1 MGNYDSGWRNILD
14 RIFLPLKSILTL
26 IIGRTLFMK
35 RLRFYLMTVAILL
48 PSPNLFAQ
56 TPSTNIIRYADV
68 RNPVYDPEGMV
79 VSANVLAS
87 KIGARVLADGG
98 TAVDAAVAVGF
109 ALSVVLP
116 QAGNIGGGGFML
128 IYSKADN
135 ATEAIDYRETAPL
148 TATRDMFLDANGNVD
163 IQRTRFSHLS
173 VGVPGTIAGLHLA
186 HEKYGKLPWKRL
198 LAPAINMAR
207 QGINVSYSM
216 SLALE
221 KARKRFNRDSSS
233 LKYFFKENGEEYLP
247 GEQFVQ
253 TDLAWS
259 LEQIAEHGPDT
270 FYRGKIAEKII
281 AEMEKNGGLIDAESL
296 AAYKPI
302 VRKPVH
308 GTYRG
313 YDIISMPPP
322 SSGGIHIIQ
331 MLNILEHFPV
341 REYGA
346 ESANNVHLLV
356 EVAKLAYADRSKH
369 LGDLDFYDVPIK
381 WLTSKAYAKDLA
393 SGINM
398 QKARSSADIAPGIAP
413 NKESID
419 TTHFS
424 IIDREGNM
432 VANTYTLNL
441 SFGSGLSVDGAG
453 FLLNNEMDDFVSKP
467 DVPNA
472 YGLTGGIANSIKA
485 NKRPLSS
492 MTPTMLFKDGEPVL
506 ATGSPGGSRIIM
518 AVLQMIVNVIDHDMN
533 ISVASS
539 APRMHHQWLP
549 NIVQLEFGFSPDTL
563 RELQRRG
570 HTLQGARFTIG
581 SVHSVGW
588 RDGYFLGAADPRR
601 PGGSSV
607 GPMTIQN

>member
-1 MGNYDSGWRNILD
+1 M
-14 RIFLPLKSILTL
+14 
-26 IIGRTLFMK
+26 LFIK
-35 RLRFYLMTVAILL
+35 RLHFYLMAMAILF
-48 PSPNLFAQ
+48 PFPNLFAQ
-56 TPSTNIIRYADV
+56 TPGTNVIRYADV
-68 RNPVYDPEGMV
+68 RNPVYDPGGMV
-79 VSANVLAS
+79 VSANALAS
-87 KIGARVLADGG
+87 EIGARVLADGG

-116 QAGNIGGGGFML
+116 RAGNIGGGGFML
-128 IYSKADN
+128 IYSNADD

-148 TATRDMFLDANGNVD
+148 AATRDMFLDSDGNIDV
-163 IQRTRFSHLS
+163 QRARFSHLS

-186 HEKYGKLPWKRL
+186 HKKYGQLPWKRL
-198 LAPAINMAR
+198 LEPAIHMAK
-207 QGINVSYSM
+207 QGIKVSYSM
-216 SLALE
+216 SRALE
-221 KARKRFNRDSSS
+221 RARKRFSQDSSS
-233 LKYFFKENGEEYLP
+233 LKYFFKENGEAYLP
-247 GEQFVQ
+247 GEQFEQ

-270 FYRGKIAEKII
+270 FYRGEIAEKII
-281 AEMEKNGGLIDAESL
+281 AEMEKNGGLIDAKSL

-302 VRKPVH
+302 VRKPVR

-313 YDIISMPPP
+313 YDIILMPPS

-346 ESANNVHLLV
+346 ESADNVHLLV
-356 EVAKLAYADRSKH
+356 EVAKLAYADRSRH

-393 SGINM
+393 AGINM
-398 QKARSSADIAPGIAP
+398 QKARPSTDIAPGTAP
-413 NKESID
+413 NKESVD

-424 IIDREGNM
+424 IIDRDGNM

-467 DVPNA
+467 GVSNA
-472 YGLTGGIANSIKA
+472 YGLTGGAANAIKA
-485 NKRPLSS
+485 GKRPLSS

-518 AVLQMIVNVIDHDMN
+518 AVLQMIVNVIDHGMN

-549 NIVQLEFGFSPDTL
+549 DVIQLEFGFSPDTIS
-563 RELQRRG
+563 ELQRRG
-570 HTLQGARFTIG
+570 HTLQGTKFTIG
-581 SVHSVGW
+581 SVHSVAW
-588 RDGYFLGAADPRR
+588 REGYFLGAADPRR

-607 GPMTIQN
+607 GPTTILN